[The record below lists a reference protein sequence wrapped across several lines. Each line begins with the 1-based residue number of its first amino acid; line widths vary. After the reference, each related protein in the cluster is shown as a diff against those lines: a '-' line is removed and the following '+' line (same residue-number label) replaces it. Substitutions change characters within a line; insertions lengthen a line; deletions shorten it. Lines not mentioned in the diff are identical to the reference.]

1 MMRGLKIA
9 VCEDEPEEYEKL
21 KRLLD
26 ESGREVEI
34 DYFPEGSALLKS
46 FYAGKYDL
54 VLLDIYMKLSLIH
67 I

>member
-26 ESGREVEI
+26 ESGREVRLI
-34 DYFPEGSALLKS
+34 TFRRGVRFLN
-46 FYAGKYDL
+46 
-54 VLLDIYMKLSLIH
+54 LSMRANMILSCLIF

>member
-46 FYAGKYDL
+46 FYAGK
-54 VLLDIYMKLSLIH
+54 
-67 I
+67 